1 MTGRSDPLLAP
12 RFRHILAAFF
22 SPQAMQH
29 LVFPSSASAAVPGKT
44 PPLCEEAEPRLI
56 GALTQLRDLDGG
68 LTARRTVA
76 LLQGRS
82 LGPRSWVALMDIVVA
97 FPPEGTQLLPLQPRE
112 PRSVRDKRGRSLGD
126 IWNSRVMISGLLPSP
141 YIQPLYN
148 PPPNKLCINRMCGY
162 HSHYV
167 SPHSLLHCTLTL
179 APLPFAPL
187 VWMTR
192 PKASSQP
199 WAEAGSEP

>member
-29 LVFPSSASAAVPGKT
+29 LVSPSSASAAVPGKT

-82 LGPRSWVALMDIVVA
+82 LGPRSWAALMDIVVA
-97 FPPEGTQLLPLQPRE
+97 CPPEGTQLLPLQPRE
-112 PRSVRDKRGRSLGD
+112 PRSVRDKRGRTLGD
-126 IWNSRVMISGLLPSP
+126 IWNSRVMISGLLPH
-141 YIQPLYN
+141 LTF
-148 PPPNKLCINRMCGY
+148 
-162 HSHYV
+162 SHF
-167 SPHSLLHCTLTL
+167 T
-179 APLPFAPL
+179 
-187 VWMTR
+187 TR
-192 PKASSQP
+192 PQINCAPTECVDTIHIMSRLTHSSIARSP
-199 WAEAGSEP
+199 APPYPLHP